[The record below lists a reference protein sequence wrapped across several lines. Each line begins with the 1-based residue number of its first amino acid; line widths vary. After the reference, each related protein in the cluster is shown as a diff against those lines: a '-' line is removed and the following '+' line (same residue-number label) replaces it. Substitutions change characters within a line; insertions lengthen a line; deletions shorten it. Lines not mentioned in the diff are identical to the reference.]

1 MSESVTIDVIGLP
14 VPQGSLVSNGYGR
27 GLRHSNHKEL
37 KPWRFQVAEVILEQL
52 PQDWDPSLP
61 LSVSDVFR
69 FPRPQGHYG
78 TGKNSGQLKK
88 SAPQHHFVKPDC
100 DKLGRSI
107 GDSLEQ
113 GGIVKGDQQIVEWHL
128 SKRYCT
134 PNETPGAL
142 ITLIPLQPIA

>member
-1 MSESVTIDVIGLP
+1 MSESVTIDVIGVP
-14 VPQGSLVSNGYGR
+14 VPQGSLVSNGFGR
-27 GLRHSNHKEL
+27 GLRHSNGSEL
-37 KPWRFQVAEVILEQL
+37 KPWRFHVAETILEHL
-52 PQDWDPSLP
+52 PEGWDPSLP
-61 LSVSDVFR
+61 LSVSVVFR

-78 TGKNSGQLKK
+78 TGRNAGQLKP
-88 SAPQHHFVKPDC
+88 SSPQHHFVKPDA

-107 GDSLEQ
+107 GDSLEE
-113 GGIVKGDQQIVEWHL
+113 GGIIQGDQRIVEWHL